1 MLTWRETEEE
11 RETKKERQRERERE
25 GGREEERL
33 PRVHH
38 NPVSASGPS
47 AALAHPVSFAEA
59 TPTKRDIQ

>member
-11 RETKKERQRERERE
+11 RETKKERQRERERERE

-38 NPVSASGPS
+38 NPVSASGS
-47 AALAHPVSFAEA
+47 SRTSGLVRGSNA
-59 TPTKRDIQ
+59 D